1 MGIEGLTYAMVIIFV
16 FVTIGIG
23 WLAQKRGIKTPSDYY
38 LAGRSLGPVA
48 IFFLLYSAFFS
59 GFTFIGG
66 GGMGYMFGL
75 GWLCMI
81 AGLPS
86 IATFATI
93 VFGTRMRRLSN
104 ARGFSSPPELLG
116 GRYNSTSLR
125 LFLAILY
132 TIFLFPYLA
141 IQMTAVG
148 QAMVG
153 ITGGKISYIAGVI
166 LFTVLVIIYV
176 QLAGMRS
183 VAWTNIFLGMLMF
196 VVMALLFVSI
206 VYGLGGLRSAALPTL
221 QAAPEHYARPG
232 ALGIFKSKISWFTTA
247 FNYLIPFATL
257 PHLLIGWMSAKSDK
271 AIQTTGSLLP
281 FAVILGVVPI
291 FFLGAW
297 GFGYFPGLG
306 RAQADQIVPLLLGK
320 YVSPLLATFLL
331 AGAVAAVIS
340 TASSQMLCVTTL
352 FTHDIWVTFSKKGI
366 TGKKEVTTARVIL
379 ILTGLI
385 AMLIAVKPLPLIILI
400 AGLAFTGSNQVLVPL
415 VATLFWKRAT
425 AAGCIAGLIAGEATF
440 LAFQFILPKSWLLWG
455 THVMFPSLII
465 NIILMIAVSYITT
478 PQSKEELAKFGL

>member
-1 MGIEGLTYAMVIIFV
+1 MGIEGLTYAMLIIFT

-23 WLAQKRGIKTPSDYY
+23 WFAQKRGIKTPTDYY
-38 LAGRSLGPVA
+38 VAGRSLGPVTVFFM
-48 IFFLLYSAFFS
+48 IFAAFFS

-86 IATFATI
+86 IATFGTL
-93 VFGTRMRRLSN
+93 VFGTRIRRLSA
-104 ARGFSSPPELLG
+104 ARGFSSPAELLG
-116 GRYNSTSLR
+116 GRYNSSSLR

-132 TIFLFPYLA
+132 VIFLFPYLA

-183 VAWTNIFLGMLMF
+183 VAWTNVFLGTVML
-196 VVMALLFVSI
+196 VVMVLLFGCI
-206 VYGLGGLRSAALPTL
+206 VYGLGGFRSAALPTL

-232 ALGIFKSKISWFTTA
+232 ALGIFKSQISWFTTSLN
-247 FNYLIPFATL
+247 FLLPFATL
-257 PHLLIGWMSAKSDK
+257 PHLLMGWMSAKSDK

-281 FAVILGVVPI
+281 FAVIFGVVPI

-320 YVSPLLATFLL
+320 YVSPLLATALL
-331 AGAVAAVIS
+331 AGAVAAIIS
-340 TASSQMLCVTTL
+340 TASSQMLCIAAL
-352 FTHDIWVTFSKKGI
+352 FTHDMWVPFSKKGI
-366 TGKKEVTTARVIL
+366 TGKKEVIVARVV
-379 ILTGLI
+379 LTLAGLI
-385 AMLIAVKPLPLIILI
+385 ALLIAVKPLPLIILI
-400 AGLAFTGSNQVLVPL
+400 AGLAFTGSNQVLVAL

-440 LAFQFILPKSWLLWG
+440 LAFQFILPKSWLLG
-455 THVMFPSLII
+455 THVIFPSLII